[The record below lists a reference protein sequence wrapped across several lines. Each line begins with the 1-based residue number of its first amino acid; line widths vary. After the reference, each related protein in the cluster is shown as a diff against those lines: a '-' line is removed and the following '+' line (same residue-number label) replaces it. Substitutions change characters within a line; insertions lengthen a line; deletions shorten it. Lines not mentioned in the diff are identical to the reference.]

1 MEFGGVIRQRRKE
14 AGLTQEQLAKRI
26 GCATITIR
34 QYESG
39 KRTPSLNVLQDI
51 ANALDLEIVDWL
63 PDDTSQDAPF
73 KGLSEEEKNTVLA
86 VSGGNDTLN
95 AILTIFF
102 QLPDEGKIVF
112 LKELKRLSKEAEE
125 ESNAVNTQEDN

>member
-51 ANALDLEIVDWL
+51 ANALDLEIFDLL

-86 VSGGNDTLN
+86 VSGEM
-95 AILTIFF
+95 IH
-102 QLPDEGKIVF
+102 
-112 LKELKRLSKEAEE
+112 
-125 ESNAVNTQEDN
+125 

>member
-51 ANALDLEIVDWL
+51 ANALDLEIFDLL

-112 LKELKRLSKEAEE
+112 LKELKRLRKEAEE

>member
-1 MEFGGVIRQRRKE
+1 MEFGGVIRQRRRE
-14 AGLTQEQLAKRI
+14 GGLTQEQLAKRI

-51 ANALDLEIVDWL
+51 ANALDLEIFDLL
-63 PDDTSQDAPF
+63 PDDTIQNAPF

-112 LKELKRLSKEAEE
+112 LKELKRLRKEAEE

>member
-51 ANALDLEIVDWL
+51 ANALDLEIFDLL
-63 PDDTSQDAPF
+63 PDDTSQNAPF

-112 LKELKRLSKEAEE
+112 LKELKRLRKEAEE

>member
-51 ANALDLEIVDWL
+51 ANALDLEIFDLL
-63 PDDTSQDAPF
+63 PDDTIQNAPF

-112 LKELKRLSKEAEE
+112 LKELKRLRKEAEE